1 MNSSNGDVGVV
12 EVGDEGGDGV
22 GWSMSGFLGV
32 ERRVMEKMLA
42 LLVPV
47 GLVWV
52 IWSVQL
58 YWGGCG
64 VSVGINLAEE

>member
-1 MNSSNGDVGVV
+1 MVDERISGGGKTSDGEDVGIA
-12 EVGDEGGDGV
+12 GA
-22 GWSMSGFLGV
+22 SGL
-32 ERRVMEKMLA
+32 
-42 LLVPV
+42 